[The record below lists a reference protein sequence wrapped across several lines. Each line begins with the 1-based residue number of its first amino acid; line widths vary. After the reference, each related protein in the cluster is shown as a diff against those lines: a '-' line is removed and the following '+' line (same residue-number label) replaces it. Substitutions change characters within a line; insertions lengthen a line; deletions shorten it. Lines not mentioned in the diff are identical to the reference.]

1 MSVVF
6 SNEQKLILQE
16 IRKFASAE
24 LNPIAG
30 EIDKEAVFPGPLM
43 KRLSDLGFLGVLIPE
58 EFSGAGLDAVSLCII
73 LSQLSRESASI
84 GVAVAAHSCLV
95 TYPVLRFGTS
105 EFKNVQLPRL
115 AGGEIDAFGSQID
128 LDTQYSDL
136 QIHKGNGSTIV
147 DGTRMFVFNG
157 ETAQN
162 FIVPIAQEGHLFH
175 LIKKDSTVL
184 TEPQYL
190 LGLRAAGI
198 VKAKFKNTL
207 SDDNA
212 FGELPDTAAALRELY
227 AFADI
232 GFSAVALGIAEA
244 CLDAA
249 ITYSKER
256 KQFKKAICEF
266 PMVREMLVNMKGN
279 IEAARLLVFEAAQ
292 LYDRNDDFILAAHI
306 ARLHACAASVEAG
319 TTSVQIHGGYGYTK
333 DYPVE
338 RYLRDAKSLQVLIR
352 APHETRA
359 VIAKELL
366 I

>member
-1 MSVVF
+1 MSIVF
-6 SNEQKLILQE
+6 SNEQKLIHQE
-16 IRKFASAE
+16 IRRFASAE

-30 EIDKEAVFPGPLM
+30 EIDKEAVFPGPIM
-43 KRLSDLGFLGVLIPE
+43 KRLSDLGFLGILIPE

-73 LSQLSRESASI
+73 LSQLARESASV

-95 TYPVLRFGTS
+95 TYPILRYGTS
-105 EFKNVQLPRL
+105 ECKRAQLPRL
-115 AGGEIDAFGSQID
+115 AGGEIGAFGSQID
-128 LDTQYSDL
+128 LDAQCSDL
-136 QIHKGNGSTIV
+136 QILKKNGSNVV
-147 DGTRMFVFNG
+147 DGSRMFVFNG

-162 FIVPIAQEGHLFH
+162 FIVPIAHEGHLFH
-175 LIKKDSTVL
+175 LIQRDSTVL

-198 VKAKFKNTL
+198 VKARFKNTVL
-207 SDDNA
+207 DGTA
-212 FGELPDTAAALRELY
+212 FSELPNTANALRDLY

-244 CLDAA
+244 CFDAA
-249 ITYSKER
+249 IAYSKER

-266 PMVREMLVNMKGN
+266 PMVREMLVDMKGN
-279 IEAARLLVFEAAQ
+279 IEAARLLVFESAQ

-319 TTSVQIHGGYGYTK
+319 TASVQIHGGYGYTK

-338 RYLRDAKSLQVLIR
+338 RYLRDAKSLQVLMR
-352 APHETRA
+352 APYETKA

-366 I
+366 V